1 MTKVTMLVPLCACP
15 LCGKR
20 AIVEL
25 TPEQRLAQPDDTTHV
40 CHPALGGCN
49 HGFTD
54 DRTREPEQTCPS
66 CRGTILPRSVSG
78 AKRGT
83 CHCPE
88 NLTNQETEMTK
99 TTKDTAP
106 KTPGPVAEAPKAPRV
121 PKPLDFAPEGDV
133 RAVKA
138 DSKVATLI
146 DLLARP
152 EGASL

>member
-54 DRTREPEQTCPS
+54 DRTREPE
-66 CRGTILPRSVSG
+66 L
-78 AKRGT
+78 
-83 CHCPE
+83 
-88 NLTNQETEMTK
+88 
-99 TTKDTAP
+99 
-106 KTPGPVAEAPKAPRV
+106 TPGQMLAAAREAARKAGFTGKGFTRLST
-121 PKPLDFAPEGDV
+121 K
-133 RAVKA
+133 
-138 DSKVATLI
+138 
-146 DLLARP
+146 
-152 EGASL
+152 